1 MPHGLTVN
9 TTFHVIHDK
18 LIFVAGDEGDAQKF
32 GGVDVLL
39 TEELAV
45 AASAVH

>member
-1 MPHGLTVN
+1 MDTA
-9 TTFHVIHDK
+9 FYVIHNE
-18 LIFVAGDEGDAQKF
+18 LIFVAGNEGDAQKF
-32 GGVDVLL
+32 GRVDVLL

>member
-1 MPHGLTVN
+1 MDAA
-9 TTFHVIHDK
+9 FHVIHDE
-18 LIFVAGDEGDAQKF
+18 LIFVPGDEGDAQEF
-32 GGVDVLL
+32 GRVNVLL

>member
-1 MPHGLTVN
+1 MDTA
-9 TTFHVIHDK
+9 FHVIHDE
-18 LIFVAGDEGDAQKF
+18 LIFVAGNEGDAQKF
-32 GGVDVLL
+32 GRVDVLL

>member
-1 MPHGLTVN
+1 VDAA
-9 TTFHVIHDK
+9 FHVIHDE
-18 LIFVAGDEGDAQKF
+18 LIFVPGDEGDAQKF
-32 GGVDVLL
+32 GRVDVLL

>member
-1 MPHGLTVN
+1 MDAA
-9 TTFHVIHDK
+9 FHVIDNE
-18 LIFVAGDEGDAQKF
+18 LIFFAGSEGNAQEF
-32 GGVDVLL
+32 GGVEVLL

>member
-1 MPHGLTVN
+1 MN
-9 TTFHVIHDK
+9 AAFHVIDNE
-18 LIFVAGDEGDAQKF
+18 LIFVAGSEGNAQEF
-32 GGVDVLL
+32 GRVDVLL